1 MLTRRHFVVSSLAIP
16 VGLSLATP
24 ALARTPE
31 IFAPDGLAIRGYDPV
46 AYFNV
51 RKPVEGLAEQALMW
65 KGAEWRFASAEN
77 LATFEAD
84 PDRWAPRY
92 GGYCAYAVA
101 NGYTAKTEANAWS
114 VHRGKLYLNYNRT
127 IRARW
132 AVSKDRF
139 IEQGDANWPSVLD
152 S

>member
-1 MLTRRHFVVSSLAIP
+1 
-16 VGLSLATP
+16 
-24 ALARTPE
+24 
-31 IFAPDGLAIRGYDPV
+31 
-46 AYFNV
+46 
-51 RKPVEGLAEQALMW
+51 
-65 KGAEWRFASAEN
+65 
-77 LATFEAD
+77 
-84 PDRWAPRY
+84 
-92 GGYCAYAVA
+92 
-101 NGYTAKTEANAWS
+101 